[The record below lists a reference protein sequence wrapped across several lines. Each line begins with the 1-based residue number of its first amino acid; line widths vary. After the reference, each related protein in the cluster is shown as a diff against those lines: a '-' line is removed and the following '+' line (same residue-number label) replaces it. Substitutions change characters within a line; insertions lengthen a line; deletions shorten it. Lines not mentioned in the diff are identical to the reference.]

1 MLQLWK
7 FVLLCGVL
15 TGTSESLLDNLGSD
29 LSNVVNELKPILHDG
44 LETVD
49 NTLKGVLEKL
59 KVDLGVLQKSSA
71 WQLAKQKA
79 QEAEKLLNNVV
90 SKLLPTNTNTLGL
103 KISDS
108 LILDVKA
115 EPIDGGKG
123 LNLSFPVTADVTTTL
138 PIIGQI
144 INLKASLDLLTA
156 VSIETDPQTNQSV
169 AVLGECASDPTSIS
183 LSLLDNR
190 SQIINN
196 VVNRVINTLKSTVSF
211 LVQKEICPL
220 IRIFL
225 HSLDVQF
232 IQQIIDNL
240 QHETQLQTH
249 I

>member
-7 FVLLCGVL
+7 LVLLCGVL
-15 TGTSESLLDNLGSD
+15 TGTSESLLDNLGND
-29 LSNVVNELKPILHDG
+29 LSNVVDKLEPVLHDG

-49 NTLKGVLEKL
+49 NTLKGILEKL

-79 QEAEKLLNNVV
+79 QEAEKLLNNVI
-90 SKLLPTNTNTLGL
+90 SKLLPTNTDIFGL
-103 KISDS
+103 KISNS

-115 EPIDGGKG
+115 EPIDDGKG
-123 LNLSFPVTADVTTTL
+123 LNLSFPVIANVTVAG

-156 VSIETDPQTNQSV
+156 VTIETDPQTHQPV

-183 LSLLDNR
+183 LSLLDKH
-190 SQIINN
+190 SQIINKF
-196 VVNRVINTLKSTVSF
+196 VNSVINTLKSTVSS
-211 LVQKEICPL
+211 LLQKEICPL
-220 IRIFL
+220 IRIFI
-225 HSLDVQF
+225 HSLDVNV
-232 IQQIIDNL
+232 IQQVIDNL
-240 QHETQLQTH
+240 QHKTQLQTL

>member
-7 FVLLCGVL
+7 LVLLCGVL

-29 LSNVVNELKPILHDG
+29 LSNVVDELKPILHDG

-71 WQLAKQKA
+71 WQLAKQKV

-123 LNLSFPVTADVTTTL
+123 LNLSFPVTADVTATL

-156 VSIETDPQTNQSV
+156 VSIETDPQTHQSV

-196 VVNRVINTLKSTVSF
+196 IVNRVINTLKSTVSF

-220 IRIFL
+220 IHIFL
-225 HSLDVQF
+225 HSLDVKF

>member
-7 FVLLCGVL
+7 LVLLCGVL

-144 INLKASLDLLTA
+144 VNLKASLDLLTA

-183 LSLLDNR
+183 LSLLDNPGER
-190 SQIINN
+190 SVLPPSPDRPLPPLSGCQ
-196 VVNRVINTLKSTVSF
+196 
-211 LVQKEICPL
+211 ICPL

-225 HSLDVQF
+225 HSLDVKF

-240 QHETQLQTH
+240 QHETQLQTY